1 MTEVVYL
8 KNAEYRGGFKLY
20 LEFNTGEAGE
30 IDLEDLILSHQQAEP
45 LRDPA
50 IFAQF
55 YLDSWPTLA
64 WKCGFDVAP
73 ESLYQRY
80 LETLPAHAE
89 NA

>member
-1 MTEVVYL
+1 MSEAIYL
-8 KNAEYRGGFKLY
+8 KSAEHRGGFKLY

-30 IDLEDLILSHQQAEP
+30 VDLEDLIFRYQQAAP

-50 IFAQF
+50 VFSQF

-64 WKCGFDVAP
+64 WDCGFDVAP
-73 ESLYQRY
+73 ESLYRRY